1 MKRAGRGALEART
14 TGPWRKC
21 SLPALRSAAAAVA
34 RGALLG
40 LIHPQRPPAQLLAVD
55 ILDRARGVGARH
67 LNEPEAARPAGV
79 AIGDDAH
86 RLDGA
91 VRREQL
97 ADLGVSRGKWQV
109 ANIDLRHA
117 IKLLKRNVLAGAHAE
132 LGRRRTYCHL
142 VENDSAFQT
151 RKPTRKR
158 GGRQAAGKGK
168 VTNRRGRY
176 PMRRARHK

>member
-67 LNEPEAARPAGV
+67 LDEPETARPAGV
-79 AIGDDAH
+79 ALGDDAH
-86 RLDGA
+86 RLDRA
-91 VRREQL
+91 VLCEQL
-97 ADLGVSRGKWQV
+97 AHLGVSGGKRQV
-109 ANIDLRHA
+109 AHIALRDE
-117 IKLLKRNVLAGAHAE
+117 IELLKQTLIAGGLTE
-132 LGRRRTYCHL
+132 DRLRGGGKDDNLGGK
-142 VENDSAFQT
+142 DSAFQA
-151 RKPTRKR
+151 REANGKP
-158 GGRQAAGKGK
+158 G
-168 VTNRRGRY
+168 
-176 PMRRARHK
+176 